1 MLSTLELE
9 RLTDADVGRC
19 LNDTTGL
26 IGRVRMEARPI
37 LRVVVEFTVPV
48 GAPGQEQEL
57 RAGIWPDRS
66 LTEIRQNAERM
77 RQSVRIQ
84 EPSLATTSAQA
95 LYQGRARTTVT
106 IRPIPRPAAHAGLGP
121 LFEGIAATDH
131 RTPTRPFL
139 RVVDVFERWVHE
151 ALAARKDRGESV
163 RRSMLKDVLPE
174 LGELT
179 ANTVRRHQIVAVLER
194 IVARG
199 SARQA
204 GCVLADLR
212 QMFRWAAQAAMLD
225 NDPTALMRKSDFGGA
240 AQVRRR
246 HLSTVE
252 LHELA
257 AKMSEARLA
266 RHVRH
271 GIWLMLA
278 TGVRI
283 GELAMARWQDIDIQP
298 QWSKTHR
305 RFVRFCDA
313 ASATGRRAGS
323 IAGMGLPWPLS
334 ERAAFAQ
341 STREA
346 NSRSPTGHPDTRAR
360 ERHHLSPACGGRL
373 DTA

>member
-1 MLSTLELE
+1 
-9 RLTDADVGRC
+9 
-19 LNDTTGL
+19 
-26 IGRVRMEARPI
+26 
-37 LRVVVEFTVPV
+37 
-48 GAPGQEQEL
+48 
-57 RAGIWPDRS
+57 
-66 LTEIRQNAERM
+66 
-77 RQSVRIQ
+77 
-84 EPSLATTSAQA
+84 
-95 LYQGRARTTVT
+95 
-106 IRPIPRPAAHAGLGP
+106 
-121 LFEGIAATDH
+121 
-131 RTPTRPFL
+131 
-139 RVVDVFERWVHE
+139 VVDVFERWVHE

-283 GELAMARWQDIDIQP
+283 GELAMARWQDIDIQQRTWTIP
-298 QWSKTHR
+298 AQHSHSGQKHIVALSDFAMRHLQPEGEPARSQEWV
-305 RFVRFCDA
+305 FP
-313 ASATGRRAGS
+313 GRYPS
-323 IAGMGLPWPLS
+323 EPLS
-334 ERAAFAQ
+334 PKALGKQIRDRQRGTQIRGRASDTTSLLLAGGAWTPLDLRRTTASLLAELGNRPEVVAACLDQSRRSGKPRTQKPGTGIMDDQRAAFEQLGAYLATIELDHQ
-341 STREA
+341 KPGR
-346 NSRSPTGHPDTRAR
+346 RRK
-360 ERHHLSPACGGRL
+360 RHQ
-373 DTA
+373 